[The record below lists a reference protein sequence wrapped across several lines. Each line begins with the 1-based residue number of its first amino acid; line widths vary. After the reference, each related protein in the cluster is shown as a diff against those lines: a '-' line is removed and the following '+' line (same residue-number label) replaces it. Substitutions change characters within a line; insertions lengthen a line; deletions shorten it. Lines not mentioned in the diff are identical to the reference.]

1 MSAANSAPY
10 PGVDEQPANP
20 QQYENVPAY
29 PGTEAAANPYPGV
42 DLPGGNV
49 YPGTIAAHN

>member
-10 PGVDEQPANP
+10 PGVDEQPSNP